1 MILKRDSIL
10 SKKIVF
16 AIPKKRWGTYY
27 LRGVQVQKELKR
39 KNVNS
44 RIISSK
50 RIGKIKN
57 SIIVFVKHINK
68 ELCEIAKKNNNIIIY
83 DILDGYDQAVEL
95 QLIDGLILSTEL
107 SRNNFE
113 KHENLVTK
121 VIYHHIDT
129 RLEKTIQPK
138 NQSGTFNLAYIGNLP
153 DKTDNV
159 SFVDKL
165 PNIELIETDTRYA
178 KKTGWM
184 KKIDTFNCHYA
195 VRVDEI
201 QRMSKP
207 LAKIGVAAIC
217 NSNIIIS
224 KNSAAT
230 ELLGDDY
237 PYYTEDNYE
246 SVKKVVDFA
255 KSSYGS
261 DVWNKG
267 IEKMNELKH
276 RLSLENIIYEYID
289 LFKHWD

>member
-1 MILKRDSIL
+1 MIIKRNSIL
-10 SKKIVF
+10 AKKVVF
-16 AIPKKRWGTYY
+16 AIPKRRWGTYY

-44 RIISSK
+44 RIISSN
-50 RIGKIKN
+50 RIGRIKN

-68 ELCEIAKKNNNIIIY
+68 ELCEIAKQNNNIIIY
-83 DILDGYDQAVEL
+83 DILDGYDQTLEL
-95 QLIDGLILSTEL
+95 QHIDGLILSTEL
-107 SRNNFE
+107 SRGNFE
-113 KHENLVTK
+113 NHENLLTK

-129 RLEKTIQPK
+129 RLEKIIKPQ
-138 NQSGTFNLAYIGNLP
+138 NQSTTFNMAYIGNLP
-153 DKTDNV
+153 GKTDNV
-159 SFVDKL
+159 SFIDKL
-165 PNIELIETDTRYA
+165 QNIELIETDTRYA
-178 KKTGWM
+178 KRNGWM
-184 KKIDTFNCHYA
+184 KKIGTFNCHYA

-201 QRMSKP
+201 QRISKP

-246 SVKKVVDFA
+246 SVKEVVDFA

-261 DVWNKG
+261 AIWNKG
-267 IEKMNELKH
+267 IGKMNELKH
-276 RLSLENIIYEYID
+276 RLSLENMIDEYID
-289 LFKHWD
+289 FFKYWD